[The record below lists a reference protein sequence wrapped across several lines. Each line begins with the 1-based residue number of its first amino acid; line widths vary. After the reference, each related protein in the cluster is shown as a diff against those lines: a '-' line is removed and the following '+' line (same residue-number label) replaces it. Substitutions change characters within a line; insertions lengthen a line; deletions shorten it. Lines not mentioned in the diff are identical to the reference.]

1 MVDEGK
7 CPTFTRMTDVKLG
20 KQDRLKKRK
29 VIQHVF
35 AKGLPAK
42 GYPVL
47 ILFSTVEQDGP
58 KAYRAGFSAPKRKIR
73 RAVDRNLIKRRMRES
88 YRLHRQL
95 LPHGKDGRQIAM
107 MCIYMTS
114 EILSFEDIEKGM
126 IKALRRLSEKISD

>member
-1 MVDEGK
+1 MI
-7 CPTFTRMTDVKLG
+7 MTDVRLG

-47 ILFSTVEQDGP
+47 VLFANVESDGP
-58 KAYRAGFSAPKRKIR
+58 KPIRAGFSVPKRKVR
-73 RAVDRNLIKRRMRES
+73 RAVDRNLIKRRMREAF
-88 YRLHRQL
+88 RLHR
-95 LPHGKDGRQIAM
+95 HEIGFEEDGRQLAL

-114 EILSFEDIEKGM
+114 DILSFADIEKGM
-126 IKALRRLSEKISD
+126 IKALRRVAKQISDQ